1 MVHSC
6 VDTKMATIPPAGKER
21 GKETKKDNVLVC
33 IFKNSSTSIGSTSCA
48 MATSTALFCSMSLV
62 MLCMPYFTAIIFFTA
77 GSWPPFALV
86 LARLRN
92 LSRFWAFDSG
102 RYLWKNLNSC
112 VTRERERARP
122 APTSTPSLT
131 SRLLQCICELIDGGR
146 DLQSLVEDTSLTLYA
161 NVARPFHKSSQ
172 ITLRL
177 NVTTLIAI
185 KDVNVNNIHTYLC
198 HSCVFFSQWEGSSAS
213 SSWPS
218 LPWLCMG
225 LGLPFWPL

>member
-62 MLCMPYFTAIIFFTA
+62 MLCMPYFTAMIFFTA

-112 VTRERERARP
+112 VTRERERGRESQACTHQHHLTYQSASP
-122 APTSTPSLT
+122 VYMWTGWWWAGPSVAG
-131 SRLLQCICELIDGGR
+131 RGYVVDAVCERSEAI
-146 DLQSLVEDTSLTLYA
+146 
-161 NVARPFHKSSQ
+161 SQ
-172 ITLRL
+172 IES
-177 NVTTLIAI
+177 NHA
-185 KDVNVNNIHTYLC
+185 
-198 HSCVFFSQWEGSSAS
+198 
-213 SSWPS
+213 
-218 LPWLCMG
+218 
-225 LGLPFWPL
+225 